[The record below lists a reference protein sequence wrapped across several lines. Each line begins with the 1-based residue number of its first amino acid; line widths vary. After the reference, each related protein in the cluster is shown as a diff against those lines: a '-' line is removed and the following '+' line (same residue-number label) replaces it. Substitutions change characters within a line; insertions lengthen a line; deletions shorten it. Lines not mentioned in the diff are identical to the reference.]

1 MTTFESIGYWSE
13 LKLEIIRNYAAAYSQ
28 ILAAQRGLSHLYVD
42 AFAGPGYHVSRTTGE
57 MVPGSPLNALL
68 IEPRFREYHLI
79 DLDTAKAAHLRALV
93 RERPEVFV
101 YEGDANEVL
110 LQQIFPRLHYE
121 DYRRGL
127 VLLDPYVLDLTWN
140 VIEAA
145 GHLRT
150 IDLFLNFPVADI
162 NRNVLWREPEGVDQ
176 ADIARMNRFWG
187 DESWRQIAYS
197 TAGNLFG
204 WKEKTDNET
213 IAAAFRARLRNVAQF
228 RNVPAP
234 LPMRNSRN
242 AIVYYLF
249 FASQN
254 DAANHIVGD
263 IFSGYRRGST

>member
-1 MTTFESIGYWSE
+1 M
-13 LKLEIIRNYAAAYSQ
+13 
-28 ILAAQRGLSHLYVD
+28 
-42 AFAGPGYHVSRTTGE
+42 
-57 MVPGSPLNALL
+57 
-68 IEPRFREYHLI
+68 
-79 DLDTAKAAHLRALV
+79 
-93 RERPEVFV
+93 
-101 YEGDANEVL
+101 
-110 LQQIFPRLHYE
+110 
-121 DYRRGL
+121 
-127 VLLDPYVLDLTWN
+127 LLDPYGLDLTWN
-140 VIEAA
+140 VIVAA

-213 IAAAFRARLRNVAQF
+213 IAAAFRARLRNVARF

-254 DAANHIVGD
+254 DAANHIVDD